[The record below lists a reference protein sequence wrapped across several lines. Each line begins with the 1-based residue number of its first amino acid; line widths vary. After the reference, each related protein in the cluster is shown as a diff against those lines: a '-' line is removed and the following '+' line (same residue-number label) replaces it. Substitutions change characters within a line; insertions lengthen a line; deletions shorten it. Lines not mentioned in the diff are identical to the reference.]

1 MTIFAVTTLLSM
13 SYAYANNNESYTASA
28 NYKNDTKTN
37 LTAPPNSKSVIPI
50 DMLPPRKQTEQGI
63 PPLGIVCKLGLQL
76 ILKLSDD
83 SPACVKPSSIDKLV
97 ERGWA
102 QSQDWRNHD

>member
-1 MTIFAVTTLLSM
+1 MTFLAVTALLPM
-13 SYAYANNNESYTASA
+13 SYVYANNNENYSVSA

-37 LTAPPNSKSVIPI
+37 LTVPTNSKPVIPI
-50 DMLPPRKQTEQGI
+50 DMLPPRKQTERGI
-63 PPLGIVCKLGLQL
+63 PPLGVVCKLGLQL

-83 SPACVKPSSIDKLV
+83 SPACVKPDSIDKLV

>member
-1 MTIFAVTTLLSM
+1 MTFFAVTTLLSM
-13 SYAYANNNESYTASA
+13 SHAYANNNGSYIASA

-37 LTAPPNSKSVIPI
+37 PAELPNSKSVIPI
-50 DMLPPRKQTEQGI
+50 DMLSPRKQTEQGI
-63 PPLGIVCKLGLQL
+63 PPLGVVCKLGLQL

-97 ERGWA
+97 ARGWA